1 MRHRALALVLVLSFL
16 PLVLV
21 GCREDSRAGEGSPA
35 PVQPFDY
42 LGADLSAYPPI
53 PQEVYTDMT
62 LVLSRK
68 SLWLYDGEE
77 PENTGAGGDET
88 QDAADEYD
96 AKILRF
102 ALEDAVLLLLT
113 EAYGDGEVPAEDY
126 AYNLAA
132 LENYF
137 ESMRVYENTL
147 LDLYGTPE
155 DQSPDL
161 ASYVAKTFSLVSAA
175 AGETYLRENAR
186 AIARANLAVALVFH
200 SAPLSLDPAVLRE
213 TAAALNE
220 ETAADFFTP
229 TDVPLTT
236 SETLTETHPYV
247 RNQALY
253 DAVMDYLL
261 RDGNYTIQWVD

>member
-1 MRHRALALVLVLSFL
+1 MRHRALALALVLSL
-16 PLVLV
+16 LLLSLVS
-21 GCREDSRAGEGSPA
+21 CRQDSPEKERSSAPA
-35 PVQPFDY
+35 LPFDY
-42 LGADLSAYPPI
+42 LGADLSAYPPL
-53 PQEVYTDMT
+53 PREVYTDMT

-68 SLWLYDGEE
+68 AVWLYDEEE
-77 PENTGAGGDET
+77 PENTGADGDET
-88 QDAADEYD
+88 QNTADEYD
-96 AKILRF
+96 AEILRF

-113 EAYGDGEVPAEDY
+113 EAYGNGEVPAEDY

-161 ASYVAKTFSLVSAA
+161 ASYIAKTFSLVGAA
-175 AGETYLRENAR
+175 AGEEYLRENAR
-186 AIARANLAVALVFH
+186 AMARANLAVALVFH
-200 SAPLSLDPAVLRE
+200 SVPLTLDPAVLRE
-213 TAAALNE
+213 TAAALTE
-220 ETAADFFTP
+220 ETAADSFAP
-229 TDVPLTT
+229 TGVPLAP
-236 SETLTETHPYV
+236 SEPLTETHPYV

>member
-1 MRHRALALVLVLSFL
+1 MRHRALALALVLSLLLLSLF
-16 PLVLV
+16 
-21 GCREDSRAGEGSPA
+21 GCRQDSPEKEGSSAPA
-35 PVQPFDY
+35 LPFDY
-42 LGADLSAYPPI
+42 LGADLSAYPPL
-53 PQEVYTDMT
+53 PREVYTDMT

-68 SLWLYDGEE
+68 AVWLYNGEE
-77 PENTGAGGDET
+77 PEITGADGGGT
-88 QDAADEYD
+88 KGMADEYD
-96 AKILRF
+96 AETLRF

-113 EAYGDGEVPAEDY
+113 DAYGNGEVPREDY

-161 ASYVAKTFSLVSAA
+161 ASYVAKTFSLSGAA
-175 AGETYLRENAR
+175 AGEEYLRENAR
-186 AIARANLAVALVFH
+186 AMARANLAVALVFH
-200 SAPLSLDPAVLRE
+200 SVPLTLDPAVLQE
-213 TAAALNE
+213 TAEALSE
-220 ETAADFFTP
+220 ETAADFFAP
-229 TDVPLTT
+229 TGVPLPS
-236 SETLTETHPYV
+236 SEPLTETHPYV

-261 RDGNYTIQWVD
+261 RDGNYTIHWVD

>member
-113 EAYGDGEVPAEDY
+113 DAYGDGEVPAEDY

-161 ASYVAKTFSLVSAA
+161 PSYVAKTFSLSGAA

-186 AIARANLAVALVFH
+186 AMARANLAVALVFH
-200 SAPLSLDPAVLRE
+200 SVPLTLDPAVLRE

-220 ETAADFFTP
+220 ETAAEFFTP
-229 TDVPLTT
+229 TDVPLTP

>member
-1 MRHRALALVLVLSFL
+1 MRRRAVALALVLSLLLFS
-16 PLVLV
+16 LV
-21 GCREDSRAGEGSPA
+21 GCRRDSPAGEGAPA
-35 PVQPFDY
+35 PAQPFDY
-42 LGADLSAYPPI
+42 LGADLSAYPPLSREI
-53 PQEVYTDMT
+53 YTDMT

-68 SLWLYDGEE
+68 SVWLYDGEE
-77 PENTGAGGDET
+77 PENTAADGDGT
-88 QDAADEYD
+88 KGMADEYD
-96 AKILRF
+96 AETLRF

-113 EAYGDGEVPAEDY
+113 EAYGDGEIPREDY

-161 ASYVAKTFSLVSAA
+161 ASYVAKTFSLVSAT

-186 AIARANLAVALVFH
+186 AMARANLAVALVFH
-200 SAPLSLDPAVLRE
+200 GVPLTLDPAVLRE
-213 TAAALNE
+213 IAAALTE
-220 ETAADFFTP
+220 ETAADCFAP
-229 TDVPLTT
+229 TGAPLPS
-236 SETLTETHPYV
+236 SEPLTETHPYV